1 MTAHSQARIDAAL
14 HEALADA
21 LRALDPHYGT
31 MMGNMRISRAVSLLR
46 HGPEPEVPKLRSRA
60 EVDAEIAKHVRA
72 CARQDGKLVDSG
84 LLGVAR
90 DLCRLI
96 REPTDPETALEGVT
110 SIQSQVRSDLGERER
125 LGKER
130 YGVALYPHNGR
141 NSLQDAYEEALDMAC
156 YLKQALVEKQ

>member
-1 MTAHSQARIDAAL
+1 M
-14 HEALADA
+14 
-21 LRALDPHYGT
+21 
-31 MMGNMRISRAVSLLR
+31 
-46 HGPEPEVPKLRSRA
+46 
-60 EVDAEIAKHVRA
+60 
-72 CARQDGKLVDSG
+72 
-84 LLGVAR
+84 
-90 DLCRLI
+90 
-96 REPTDPETALEGVT
+96 T